1 MIGYAFEEGTA
12 LLRRR
17 GAVSLVLALSL
28 AVPLS
33 LAAFTFGL
41 SRWARPLVGLEHR
54 RAVVR
59 VLLHPR
65 MDSAQRRSWVVEQTK
80 RHPEWSVTEIP
91 RDELEQQLEVWF
103 PYLQD
108 LLEGD
113 RPIEL
118 PTLIEIGTERPEE
131 VAETVD
137 GPAVIAVGPTSSVNR
152 ALGLMARSATWLLG
166 SLSMVLLASA
176 FLLAAT
182 WIHLEVYRH
191 GDEIT
196 IMRLVGATEGAIRGP
211 FFFAAFV
218 PGLCAGILAAL
229 SAGYLLDRVG
239 RGVETL
245 GLVRP
250 EFPGWLAVVVVGLGA
265 GVPALAAAV
274 TLARHA
280 RADEGE

>member
-1 MIGYAFEEGTA
+1 MIGHAFEEGAA

-33 LAAFTFGL
+33 LAAFTLGL
-41 SRWARPLVGLEHR
+41 SRWAQPLVGLEHR

-65 MDSAQRRSWVVEQTK
+65 MDLPQRRSWIAEQEK
-80 RHPEWSVTEIP
+80 RHPEWSVTEIS
-91 RDELEQQLEVWF
+91 RDRLEQQLEVWF
-103 PYLQD
+103 PYLRD

-113 RPIEL
+113 HPIEL

-131 VAETVD
+131 VSETID

-152 ALGLMARSATWLLG
+152 ALGFLARSATWLLG
-166 SLSMVLLASA
+166 SLSLVLLISA

-191 GDEIT
+191 ADEIT

-211 FFFAAFV
+211 FFFVAFV
-218 PGLCAGILAAL
+218 PGLCAGILAAV
-229 SAGYLLDRVG
+229 SAASLLARVG
-239 RGVETL
+239 RGAEIL
-245 GLVRP
+245 GLARP
-250 EFPGWLAVVVVGLGA
+250 EFPAWLASLVVVLGA
-265 GVPALAAAV
+265 GVPTLAAAV

-280 RADEGE
+280 RAEEGE